1 MTYTQF
7 QILMLFWNMGLV
19 DTYSVLKL
27 CINCGSQYL
36 GVVLASAAG
45 NFSDIGPKVLFEPVL
60 GLGTGYQFVK
70 AAATAAEKR
79 QRIATLASFLAAS
92 AGALNTDPTTN
103 AAIGSAVASKITY
116 MKAILARGG
125 SLQRNQYVLNPSL
138 KDFIITVDSIKNPIL
153 EIHPYRTQFTCNSK
167 MIIDNMF
174 QEHTARRYL
183 QGSAQKIKTV
193 APTYLAPI
201 ASTQINTTALIG
213 WTCFGVGIISFTI
226 LGSLYFF
233 QRAERKRWENQNNEV
248 IIDVT
253 ASLSE

>member
-19 DTYSVLKL
+19 DTFSVIKL
-27 CINCGSQYL
+27 CINCGSQYA
-36 GVVLASAAG
+36 GVVLSSAAG

-70 AAATAAEKR
+70 AAATAAERR

-92 AGALNTDPTTN
+92 AGAVNTDPTTN
-103 AAIGSAVASKITY
+103 AAMGSAVASKIAY

-138 KDFIITVDSIKNPIL
+138 KDFIITVDSIKTPIF
-153 EIHPYRTQFTCNSK
+153 EIHPYRTQFTGNSK

-183 QGSAQKIKTV
+183 QISAQKIKTV

-201 ASTQINTTALIG
+201 ATTQINTTALIG